1 MMKALICLV
10 TALML
15 AGCAAPAAEEAPA
28 PSAAAPDIPAH
39 LALDEAGVPQLEV
52 YVLAEGVVEPM
63 DIERYVAG
71 VVAGEMRSDW
81 PEEALKAQAIL
92 ARTFVLKF
100 VAEKDSRY
108 AGADISTDIAEAQ
121 AYDAD
126 AVDERILAAVSAT
139 EGMVLSTEGGVL
151 PYAWFHAH
159 SGGTTALAREGLG
172 WREAEPGW
180 TKVTEG
186 LDSPDA
192 PPEAQAW
199 EASFSEAEVLAAW
212 RSIGPGPESLER
224 LKISKKG
231 DSGRAVTL
239 EAGGVEVSAAELRLA
254 LGSTVMRSTLLT
266 ELRYEDGK
274 VIMAGRGYGHGVG
287 MPQWGAYA
295 LAQDGY
301 TGEELAVHYF
311 DGLHVVTLWGSAR

>member
-1 MMKALICLV
+1 MKALCCLLA
-10 TALML
+10 ALLL
-15 AGCAAPAAEEAPA
+15 AACAAPAAEEAPA
-28 PSAAAPDIPAH
+28 PTAASPDIPAH
-39 LALDEAGVPQLEV
+39 LGTDQAGVPQLEV
-52 YVLAEGVVEPM
+52 YVLSEGIVEPM
-63 DIERYVAG
+63 DIESYVAG

-81 PEEALKAQAIL
+81 PLEALKAQAIL

-100 VAEKDSRY
+100 VSEKDSRY

-121 AYDAD
+121 AYNAE
-126 AVDERILAAVSAT
+126 AVDERILEAVEAT
-139 EGMVLSTEGGVL
+139 RGQVLSTQGGTL

-159 SGGTTALAREGLG
+159 SGGSTAMAREGLG
-172 WREAEPGW
+172 WREAEPSW

-199 EASFSEAEVLAAW
+199 EASFTEAEFLAAC
-212 RSIGPGPESLER
+212 RKAGADPESISG

-239 EAGGVEVSAAELRLA
+239 AVGGAEVSAAELRLA

-266 ELRYEDGK
+266 ELRYEDGR
-274 VIMAGRGYGHGVG
+274 VRMAGRGYGHGVG

-301 TGEELAVHYF
+301 TGEEIAVYYF

>member
-1 MMKALICLV
+1 MMKPLICLL
-10 TALML
+10 TALAL
-15 AGCAAPAAEEAPA
+15 AACAAPAAEEAPV
-28 PSAAAPDIPAH
+28 PSPVVPEIPAH
-39 LALDEAGVPQLEV
+39 LALDAGGVPQLEV
-52 YVLAEGVVEPM
+52 YVLSEGVVEPI

-126 AVDERILAAVSAT
+126 AVDERILAAVAAT

-159 SGGTTALAREGLG
+159 SGGVTALAREGLG
-172 WREAEPGW
+172 WREAEPSW
-180 TKVTEG
+180 TKVAEG

-192 PPEAQAW
+192 PPEARAW
-199 EASFSEAEVLAAW
+199 EASFPEAEFLAAW
-212 RSIGPGPESLER
+212 RSVGPEPENLAD
-224 LKISKKG
+224 LAIGKKG

-239 EAGGVEVSAAELRLA
+239 KAGGAQVDAAGLRLA

-266 ELRYEDGK
+266 ELRYENGR
-274 VIMAGRGYGHGVG
+274 VSMAGRGYGHGVG

-301 TGEELAVHYF
+301 TGEEIAVHYF

>member
-63 DIERYVAG
+63 DIERY
-71 VVAGEMRSDW
+71 VAGEMRSDW

-151 PYAWFHAH
+151 PYAWHH
-159 SGGTTALAREGLG
+159 
-172 WREAEPGW
+172 
-180 TKVTEG
+180 
-186 LDSPDA
+186 
-192 PPEAQAW
+192 
-199 EASFSEAEVLAAW
+199 
-212 RSIGPGPESLER
+212 GPGPGGSWLAR
-224 LKISKKG
+224 
-231 DSGRAVTL
+231 GRARLDEGYRRVGFSRRAPRGPGL
-239 EAGGVEVSAAELRLA
+239 GGQLQRGGGAGSVALHRARAGKPGEVENQQKGRQRPSCHP
-254 LGSTVMRSTLLT
+254 G
-266 ELRYEDGK
+266 
-274 VIMAGRGYGHGVG
+274 GRGCGG
-287 MPQWGAYA
+287 QRRGAA
-295 LAQDGY
+295 IGA
-301 TGEELAVHYF
+301 
-311 DGLHVVTLWGSAR
+311 GLHGDALHPADGIAL